1 MIPKSA
7 VYILLAVSLLLFLPK
22 LGMPLLDPDEGLYA
36 EIAREMVTR
45 GDWVIPHVNG
55 LPYLEKPP
63 LYFWLTAST
72 FWLFGLS
79 EWATRLWSA
88 ISALGTVLLTW
99 RIGRRLYGAQAGLL
113 AGVVVATVVGNA
125 LYVRRASTDQLFV
138 FCLTLAIYGFLRD
151 AERPDRGRSRFLP
164 VYVGAGLSVLAKGFI
179 GLVFPVLIIGLGVL
193 AARGLGTRRQM
204 PLSWPDLNLPRG
216 LAVFLAIT
224 VPWHALVAWRSP
236 GLFNF
241 YVVDNHLLRFLNARR
256 YVEDDVP
263 SSTVAFL
270 VASFLWAFPWSVF
283 VLARRASGSSRRGS
297 DAERPAQDPAGREPD
312 SSRYARWRPVIVIW
326 LVVIVGLFAASR
338 FKHEYYALPAFPALA
353 VLVGAAWAGGRDIGR
368 WLVIGLVGCG
378 AVGVWALW
386 IGSALTPGQ
395 ALTGLAELN
404 AYYRILRDQGAA
416 FPFPSAR
423 PFGELLQWLGVV
435 LIAGWGLATLCWFR
449 AWRRGAFVALVG
461 VAGVITVLIFRLLDV
476 VEPNHSVKE
485 TARALVA
492 QAGPADV
499 LVVEGTLEYSPALP
513 FYTGRQFSMVNGALN
528 YFSIAASLP
537 EADGLFLTTAELVRL
552 WNGPRRVFLVVRRP
566 RGQSVVAALPAA
578 RVHELGRYG
587 SRWLYS
593 NRASSII
600 HVDIHRESTELSTE
614 ISARHRSPLGRS
626 RNNRVSQM

>member
-7 VYILLAVSLLLFLPK
+7 VYILLTLSLLLFLPK

-72 FWLFGLS
+72 FWLFGPS

-88 ISALGTVLLTW
+88 IAALGTVLLTW
-99 RIGRRLYGAQAGLL
+99 RIGRRLYGAHAGLL

-138 FCLTLAIYGFLRD
+138 FCLTLAMYGFLRD
-151 AERPDRGRSRFLP
+151 AGRPERGSSRFLL
-164 VYVGAGLSVLAKGFI
+164 VYVGAALSVLAKGFI
-179 GLVFPVLIIGLGVL
+179 GLVFPALIISLGVL
-193 AARGLGTRRQM
+193 AARGLGRHRQM
-204 PLSWPDLNLPRG
+204 PLSWRDLNLARG
-216 LAVFLAIT
+216 LAVFAAVA

-241 YVVDNHLLRFLNARR
+241 YVVDNHVLRFLNARR

-283 VLARRASGSSRRGS
+283 ALARRGSG
-297 DAERPAQDPAGREPD
+297 EPD

-326 LVVIVGLFAASR
+326 LVAIVGLFAASR

-353 VLVGAAWAGGRDIGR
+353 VLVGAAWASGRDIGR

-378 AVGVWALW
+378 AVGFWALW
-386 IGSALTPGQ
+386 AGSALTPGQ

-404 AYYRILRDQGAA
+404 AYYRILRDQGTA

-423 PFGELLQWLGVV
+423 PFGELLQWLGIV
-435 LIAGWGLATLCWFR
+435 LVAGWGLATLCWFR
-449 AWRRGAFVALVG
+449 AQRRGAFVALVG

-476 VEPNHSVKE
+476 VQPIHSVKE
-485 TARALVA
+485 TAQAIVA

-537 EADGLFLTTAELVRL
+537 EADGLFLSTAELIRL
-552 WNGPRRVFLVVRRP
+552 WDGPRRVFLVVRRP

-593 NRASSII
+593 NRGSSLI
-600 HVDIHRESTELSTE
+600 HAVSTAIPPKYPHAIEELLEHRGTIAFLKCE
-614 ISARHRSPLGRS
+614 
-626 RNNRVSQM
+626 VSK

>member
-45 GDWVIPHVNG
+45 GEGVIPHVNG

-72 FWLFGLS
+72 FRLFGPS

-138 FCLTLAIYGFLRD
+138 FCLTLAMYGFLRD
-151 AERPDRGRSRFLP
+151 AERPDRGRARFLF
-164 VYVGAGLSVLAKGFI
+164 VYAGAALGVLAKGFI
-179 GLVFPVLIIGLGVL
+179 GLVFPVLIISLGLLGVGRFG
-193 AARGLGTRRQM
+193 AHPAISLGWRQ
-204 PLSWPDLNLPRG
+204 LNLARG
-216 LAVFLAIT
+216 LAVFAAIA

-236 GLFNF
+236 MLFNF
-241 YVVDNHLLRFLNARR
+241 YIVDNHLLRFLNARR

-263 SSTVAFL
+263 SSTLAFL

-283 VLARRASGSSRRGS
+283 ALARRGS
-297 DAERPAQDPAGREPD
+297 DSSRRAQDLPPPEPD

-326 LVVIVGLFAASR
+326 LVAIVGLFAASR

-353 VLVGAAWAGGRDIGR
+353 VLVGAAWASGRDIGR
-368 WLVIGLVGCG
+368 WLMIGLVGCG
-378 AVGVWALW
+378 AVGSWALW
-386 IGSALTPGQ
+386 TGAALTPGQ

-404 AYYRILRDQGAA
+404 AYYRILRDQGAP

-423 PFGELLQWLGVV
+423 PFGELLQWLGIV

-449 AWRRGAFVALVG
+449 AWRRGAFVALLG

-476 VEPNHSVKE
+476 VEPIHSVKE
-485 TARALVA
+485 TAQALVA

-537 EADGLFLTTAELVRL
+537 EADGLFLSTEEFIRL
-552 WNGPRRVFLVVRRP
+552 WEGPRRVFLVVRRP
-566 RGQSVVAALPAA
+566 RGESVVAALPAA

-593 NRASSII
+593 NRERTII
-600 HVDIHRESTELSTE
+600 HAGIHS
-614 ISARHRSPLGRS
+614 
-626 RNNRVSQM
+626 NRRPRGT